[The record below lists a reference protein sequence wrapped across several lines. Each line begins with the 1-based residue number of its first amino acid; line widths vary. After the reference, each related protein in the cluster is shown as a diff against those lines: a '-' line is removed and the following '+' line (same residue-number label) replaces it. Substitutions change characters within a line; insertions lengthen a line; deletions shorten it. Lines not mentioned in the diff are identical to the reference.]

1 MTAAGTEECLTSRKM
16 FSPEFRL
23 LLLSCRLV
31 NGEGAVEE
39 ACEIIRGNRID
50 WQDLSRRATF
60 HRVEP
65 QLSTLLEKLPLSVAV
80 PASVVDAL
88 KESVQANLVGQIR
101 YVAEFFRIEEWLRA
115 ADITVIPFK
124 GFWLG
129 ESTYGNLA
137 DRISSDID
145 LFISYGD
152 LNEVRRIMSDQG
164 YTGHE
169 SLEELTDEYIQG
181 ELAEYNFDRYEDGVC
196 QSHVEFHWRSTM
208 SFYRMGITLD
218 DLRSQIITGVLQ
230 GRELK
235 VFSPAA
241 NLLLVVMHHGGK
253 ECFWQLRQVLDF
265 SWIVKRFPDLDWVW
279 LLRQAD
285 RFHVTTLLLLGVRL
299 AHEVTGVE
307 VPAAFGVVL
316 AKRSKGK
323 MTGTGRNGAMGQ
335 RRIDRLSAGRL
346 RLMAK
351 PVDELAEY
359 KDRLSAWI
367 FKILSRDGI
376 GTKYHLLKYALRKIV
391 APRFVPGRWRHLFFN
406 RKIRRIPVVTSGE

>member
-1 MTAAGTEECLTSRKM
+1 M

-39 ACEIIRGNRID
+39 ACEIIRENRID

-129 ESTYGNLA
+129 ESAYGNLA

-169 SLEELTDEYIQG
+169 SLEELTDEYIRG

-253 ECFWQLRQVLDF
+253 ECYWQLRQVLDF

-307 VPAAFGVVL
+307 VPADLVGSSAE
-316 AKRSKGK
+316 KRV
-323 MTGTGRNGAMGQ
+323 
-335 RRIDRLSAGRL
+335 GRL
-346 RLMAK
+346 ASGRIRLMAK

-359 KDRLSAWI
+359 KERLSSWI
-367 FKILSRDGI
+367 FKIRSRDGI
-376 GTKYHLLKYALRKIV
+376 GTKYHLLKYTLRKIV

-406 RKIRRIPVVTSGE
+406 RKIRRAPVVTSGE